1 MPRNFRY
8 KEGELQVGEFRR
20 EIFATPIFTANC
32 GNDEISKLATKLA
45 YKFRDTSDDEE
56 GMVSDQWNV
65 KGKSKD
71 RKEWDKHGVT
81 SFYSRNLKRE
91 KEWNPISSE
100 LIKISRQLIREEAYQ
115 EGLFGNKKLPYE
127 EFANTLFISN
137 MWTTIY
143 PEGAYVPMHIHS
155 NFRWSGVFY
164 AKAKEDCGAITFQDP
179 AWVSKT
185 MTQGVTPRLNPYY
198 TSFSLKVSEGD
209 LIIFPA
215 WLPHRS
221 LENKSGEDRI
231 IVSFNMNFGEELRD
245 FSMLNDIGESNVG

>member
-1 MPRNFRY
+1 MSKTCRY

-32 GNDEISKLATKLA
+32 NNDEISKLATKLA
-45 YKFRDTSDDEE
+45 YEFRDTSDEEE

-65 KGKSKD
+65 KGLSKD

-81 SFYSRNLKRE
+81 SFYSRNLIME
-91 KEWNPISSE
+91 KEWNPISSA
-100 LIKISRQLIREEAYQ
+100 LLKISRQILREEAHQ
-115 EGLFGNKKLPYE
+115 EGLFGNRKLTYE
-127 EFANTLFISN
+127 EFANSLFIAN

-143 PEGAYVPMHIHS
+143 PEGAFVPMHIHS

-164 AKAKEDCGAITFQDP
+164 VKAKKDCGAITFQDP

-198 TSFSLKVSEGD
+198 TSFSLNVSEGD
-209 LIIFPA
+209 LVIFPA

-231 IVSFNMNFGEELRD
+231 IVSFNMNFEEELND
-245 FSMLNDIGESNVG
+245 MSMHNNLGKSNVG